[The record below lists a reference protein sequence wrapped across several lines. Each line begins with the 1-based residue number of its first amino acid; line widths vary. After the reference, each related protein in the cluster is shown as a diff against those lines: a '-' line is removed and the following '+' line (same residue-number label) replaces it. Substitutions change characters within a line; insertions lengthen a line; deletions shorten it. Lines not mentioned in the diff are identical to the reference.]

1 MSEIKTLKN
10 TTTMKIE
17 ITESEA
23 TVLQAIAQN
32 WYGCGNSIPKV
43 FHQCYTWSDHIH
55 CTNLPDGMKLPRG
68 KKLSGIC
75 SNLVQKGLF
84 TKWEDMVQADD
95 FGGRT
100 NKLIPKTLIGMT
112 ELGFQ
117 VWIDQVYGR
126 DAWEKAVA

>member
-1 MSEIKTLKN
+1 
-10 TTTMKIE
+10 MKIE

-23 TVLQAIAQN
+23 TVLQALAQN

-55 CTNLPDGMKLPRG
+55 CTNLPDGMKLSRG
-68 KKLSGIC
+68 KKLSAIC
-75 SNLVQKGLF
+75 SNLVQKGLCA
-84 TKWEDMVQADD
+84 KWEDMVQATD

-126 DAWEKAVA
+126 YEWEKAVA